1 MFQRLSHIVPIAVIG
16 CFPMAA
22 WATNAATGASAV
34 PEPADY
40 ALFAFAV
47 GGLIVGQ
54 RWSRQNERS
63 QKAESSAQI
72 EGIVEQ

>member
-1 MFQRLSHIVPIAVIG
+1 MLQRLSYIMPIAIIG
-16 CFPMAA
+16 CSPMAA

-54 RWSRQNERS
+54 RWSRQNERA
-63 QKAESSAQI
+63 QKADSSAQI
-72 EGIVEQ
+72 ESIAEQ